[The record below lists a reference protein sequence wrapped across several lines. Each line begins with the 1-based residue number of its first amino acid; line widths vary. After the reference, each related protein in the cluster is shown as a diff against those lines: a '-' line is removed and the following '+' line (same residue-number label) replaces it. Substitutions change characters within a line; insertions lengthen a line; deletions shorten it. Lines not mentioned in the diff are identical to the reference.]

1 MKKFIIAAVAL
12 GALAGAAS
20 AAENRS
26 YDLRDLEVFNA
37 YTSDGAYLPVT
48 KGGDNMLPTMKK
60 PAATVIDHS
69 GEHQNSTI

>member
-1 MKKFIIAAVAL
+1 MKKIIIATVAL
-12 GALAGAAS
+12 AALAGAAS
-20 AAENRS
+20 AAQNRS

-37 YTSDGAYLPVT
+37 YTSDGVNLPIT
-48 KGGDNMLPTMKK
+48 GSDYKMPLIKK